1 MRLALLADIHGNLE
15 ALNACL
21 DHAKS
26 QGAQRFAFLGD
37 FLGYGAEPSAVLDI
51 VEAYAADGAIVV
63 LGNHDVAVLDH
74 PSVSMNEY
82 ARIAIE
88 WTKTRLLPHHFTFLA
103 SLPLIH
109 NEHDMTFV
117 HASADAPDMWIYVT
131 DPLRAAYSLD
141 ATRSAYLFCGHVHEQ
156 VLYYTGASGRP
167 LHFAPVPGTPIPVAH
182 HRRWLAIAGSVGQ
195 PRDGNP
201 AAAYALFDT
210 EQATLTYYRLAY
222 DYELAASKVRAAGL
236 PERLALRLEHGD

>member
-15 ALNACL
+15 ALHACL

-37 FLGYGAEPSAVLDI
+37 FLGYGADPSAVLDL
-51 VEAYAADGAIVV
+51 VAAYAADGAIVV

-82 ARIAIE
+82 ARVAIE

-103 SLPLIH
+103 SLPLIRH
-109 NEHDMTFV
+109 EDDMTFV
-117 HASADAPDMWIYVT
+117 HASADAPDKWIYVT
-131 DPLRAAYSLD
+131 DPLRAAHSLG
-141 ATRSAYLFCGHVHEQ
+141 ATRSAYLFSGHVHEQ

-167 LHFAPVPGTPIPVAH
+167 LPFTPVPGTPIPVGR

-210 EQATLTYYRLAY
+210 NLVTLTYYRIAY
-222 DYELAASKVRAAGL
+222 DYELTASKIRAAGL